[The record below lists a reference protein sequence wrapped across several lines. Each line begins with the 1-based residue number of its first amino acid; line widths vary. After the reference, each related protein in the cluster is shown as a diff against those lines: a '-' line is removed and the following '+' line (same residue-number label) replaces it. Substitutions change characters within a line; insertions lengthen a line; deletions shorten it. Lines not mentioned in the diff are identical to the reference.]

1 MAAVY
6 AWLARLVS
14 WVGPVCKEE
23 NNQPAPAPAHP
34 PPPQQPT
41 TPQEGGSITAALFL
55 AEFVKKTPWAHLDIA
70 GPVWNPKK
78 GGATGFGARTLAQWV
93 LAQQPTQQ

>member
-1 MAAVY
+1 MMSH
-6 AWLARLVS
+6 LLF
-14 WVGPVCKEE
+14 P
-23 NNQPAPAPAHP
+23 N
-34 PPPQQPT
+34 PT
-41 TPQEGGSITAALFL
+41 PTPSTQEGGSITAALFL

-93 LAQQPTQQ
+93 LAQQPQQ

>member
-1 MAAVY
+1 MSH
-6 AWLARLVS
+6 LLF
-14 WVGPVCKEE
+14 P
-23 NNQPAPAPAHP
+23 N
-34 PPPQQPT
+34 PT
-41 TPQEGGSITAALFL
+41 PTPSTQEGGSITAALFL

-93 LAQQPTQQ
+93 LAQQPQQ